1 MPSFQKRVTF
11 DNVFVPISVAI
22 ATVGKKSCFTHEGVI
37 LDVDKVF

>member
-11 DNVFVPISVAI
+11 DNIFVPISVAT
-22 ATVGKKSCFTHEGVI
+22 ATVGKKSCFTRERAI